1 MEQYRTTETDRR
13 LADVVLASN
22 IFGRPYVTPPGIS
35 PEQFKILRDAFAKTM
50 SDREF
55 LAEAKRRNLEIK
67 PTAAEKLEKL
77 AKEIVV
83 QPPEVIE
90 RMKKL
95 LGK

>member
-1 MEQYRTTETDRR
+1 
-13 LADVVLASN
+13 
-22 IFGRPYVTPPGIS
+22 
-35 PEQFKILRDAFAKTM
+35 LREAFVKTM

-67 PTAAEKLEKL
+67 PTVGEKLEKL
-77 AKEIVV
+77 AKDIVV

>member
-1 MEQYRTTETDRR
+1 M
-13 LADVVLASN
+13 
-22 IFGRPYVTPPGIS
+22 
-35 PEQFKILRDAFAKTM
+35 LREAFAKTM
-50 SDREF
+50 NDREF

-67 PTAAEKLEKL
+67 PTASPELEKL
-77 AKEIVV
+77 AKTIVV

>member
-1 MEQYRTTETDRR
+1 
-13 LADVVLASN
+13 
-22 IFGRPYVTPPGIS
+22 
-35 PEQFKILRDAFAKTM
+35 M

-55 LAEAKRRNLEIK
+55 LAEAKTRNLEIK
-67 PTAAEKLEKL
+67 PTAGEKLEKL
-77 AKEIVV
+77 AKDIIV

>member
-1 MEQYRTTETDRR
+1 
-13 LADVVLASN
+13 
-22 IFGRPYVTPPGIS
+22 
-35 PEQFKILRDAFAKTM
+35 M

-55 LAEAKRRNLEIK
+55 LAEAKTRNLEIK

-77 AKEIVV
+77 AKDIVV